1 MSQRNKYE
9 NKNSGLLTKEENEQV
24 FGLLGNR
31 CQSLATTVI
40 QLFLTQ
46 PPHHMQ
52 WIKRDTGVL
61 CFVRDN
67 VRKNFFFR
75 LYCLRRNNMVWEQEM
90 YDNMEYIAACPF
102 FHTFE
107 GEECIVA
114 FNFANTLEAKEL
126 KGIVET
132 RIQTKR
138 KKLEEKRLKNFMQDN
153 SDQPRLPTSNDLS
166 FYKKTVDPAER
177 KAKRRRNITKA
188 DIGNP
193 SEFRH
198 ISHVGWDPDKG
209 FDITGND
216 PHLTEFFRKAGVS
229 EEHLKDKNTRE
240 FIYDFI
246 NQNRAAYQEEVSSV
260 PPVPAP
266 STGPPVP
273 PRTAPRTPHS
283 RVAPPPPPPAQ
294 QQLKPPMVVRNNNS
308 QDTSLPCPPNIT
320 APAPPPPPPPPP
332 PMNIEVISPPPPP
345 MPTNNAAPAPP
356 PTPAPPPAPVL
367 PPVPA
372 APDSHAA
379 LLASI
384 REGTTLKSVE
394 LRKEVE
400 EDSSAR
406 DARGDLMHEI
416 RKGFQLKPASER
428 EIKAAPSVSQEQ
440 PSGDLASALARALA
454 ARSKVIH
461 SEDESTSDTDSNYDE
476 WDD

>member
-1 MSQRNKYE
+1 MSFISKINIY
-9 NKNSGLLTKEENEQV
+9 
-24 FGLLGNR
+24 
-31 CQSLATTVI
+31 SLATTVI

-294 QQLKPPMVVRNNNS
+294 QQLKPPL
-308 QDTSLPCPPNIT
+308 Q
-320 APAPPPPPPPPP
+320 
-332 PMNIEVISPPPPP
+332 
-345 MPTNNAAPAPP
+345 
-356 PTPAPPPAPVL
+356 
-367 PPVPA
+367 
-372 APDSHAA
+372 
-379 LLASI
+379 
-384 REGTTLKSVE
+384 SVE